1 MSMISVTPLSA
12 PAASGLLFVL
22 FLVKQEVLV
31 SLGKK
36 SKTVNWIRCS
46 ILLARKS
53 KKGQMKKTKL
63 NYRRNK
69 KNGLSSSELQT
80 REMQ

>member
-12 PAASGLLFVL
+12 PAASGQLFVL

-36 SKTVNWIRCS
+36 SKTFKLDPLQYS
-46 ILLARKS
+46 AR
-53 KKGQMKKTKL
+53 
-63 NYRRNK
+63 
-69 KNGLSSSELQT
+69 
-80 REMQ
+80 